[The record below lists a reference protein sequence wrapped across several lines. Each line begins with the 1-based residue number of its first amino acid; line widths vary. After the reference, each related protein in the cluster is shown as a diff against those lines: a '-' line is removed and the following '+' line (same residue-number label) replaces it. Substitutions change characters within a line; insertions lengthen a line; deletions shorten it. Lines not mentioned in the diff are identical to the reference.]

1 MTNSEN
7 IPQNPNAPET
17 NNSSTS
23 NETINLIYSEKQ
35 KLERKSS
42 SSNSLNSQINTNEQ
56 DKVRTNPKTNNQTEE
71 STESKVITKDKLS
84 NVSLTKNSE
93 TRQANL
99 IENSETNAKKSED
112 SSIGLQ
118 PPLASILSP
127 LTTNPNEKTTLNE
140 KASKFCT
147 PLNIETS
154 INSTASGASNNN
166 LTATAH
172 NTSPSA
178 SLNHSFLHRKSSNES
193 PKSKWKTNHFFDLK
207 RSEEDLASSSPSSS
221 SSLSSPSAL
230 AAISPTIKR
239 HLENNEKNSNTSNI
253 SKLLNSSSNLTTANV
268 IEMLGPIKNEPT
280 INGEDSVNFERYQK
294 LSETEP
300 HNQINSK
307 SNNNTDLDGMLV
319 KPEVDDNNNNNSFKH
334 MLPLKPRKYP
344 NRPSKTPINE
354 RPHACTVNGCPRRF
368 SRSDELTRHLRIH
381 TGDKPFK
388 CTVCTRAFSRSDHLT
403 THIRT
408 HTGEKPFSCDICNR
422 R

>member
-7 IPQNPNAPET
+7 ISQNTNAPET

-23 NETINLIYSEKQ
+23 NETTNQIQSEKQ

-56 DKVRTNPKTNNQTEE
+56 DVIYKLRTNPKTNNQTEE
-71 STESKVITKDKLS
+71 STESKVTSKDKLS
-84 NVSLTKNSE
+84 NVSLTKNSD
-93 TRQANL
+93 TRQANSN
-99 IENSETNAKKSED
+99 ENSETNVKKSED
-112 SSIGLQ
+112 SSIGSQ

-166 LTATAH
+166 LIPTAH
-172 NTSPSA
+172 NTSPST
-178 SLNHSFLHRKSSNES
+178 SFNHSFLHRKSSNES

-230 AAISPTIKR
+230 VAISPTIKR
-239 HLENNEKNSNTSNI
+239 HLESNEKNSNSSNI
-253 SKLLNSSSNLTTANV
+253 SKLLNPSSNLAANV
-268 IEMLGPIKNEPT
+268 EMLGPIKNEPT
-280 INGEDSVNFERYQK
+280 INGEESVNFERYQK
-294 LSETEP
+294 ISETDP

-307 SNNNTDLDGMLV
+307 SNNNTELDGIIV
-319 KPEVDDNNNNNSFKH
+319 KPEVDDNNNNSFKH

-344 NRPSKTPINE
+344 NRPSKTPISE
-354 RPHACTVNGCPRRF
+354 RPHACTVPGCPRRF